1 MSAENAFL
9 ARTNPAAG
17 GEAKLESSGIGII
30 VRGQQFYTVS
40 SKQQGVVAKQ
50 YIKLN
55 QPVKAG
61 DILMSL
67 DTEAD
72 QLGLQSSAKTLE
84 VSRPLSLI
92 SNQAGQRAEVI
103 ARSNIFSAE
112 QLFKRNAP
120 SLRSLIQK
128 QELAYQGVQKLF
140 AQNQVSSDELA
151 SAYSSLVQ
159 LKQQLVGLEN
169 AVREQKINYQQL
181 VQSNAQGKINLE
193 SQNISTAS
201 NVAQSQLVLDQSKL
215 IRSPIDGTMI
225 GYDVQLGG
233 YVNPGDPLV
242 TISPNSGP
250 LTVILLVGSDQF
262 ARIKVGDRVLV
273 SPSASPAIRFG
284 YITGKVVATS
294 IAPATGAELLKEFGS
309 PDIVQSLQQSFSD
322 GGEVNLPY
330 LVKAVINEKNQQPI
344 WTLGR
349 QPPWGVKPGSQATAR
364 IISEQV
370 RPISLLIPFLRQI

>member
-1 MSAENAFL
+1 
-9 ARTNPAAG
+9 
-17 GEAKLESSGIGII
+17 
-30 VRGQQFYTVS
+30 
-40 SKQQGVVAKQ
+40 
-50 YIKLN
+50 
-55 QPVKAG
+55 
-61 DILMSL
+61 MSL

-84 VSRPLSLI
+84 VSRPLSQI

-169 AVREQKINYQQL
+169 SVREQKINYQQL
-181 VQSNAQGKINLE
+181 VQSNAQGKINLA

-201 NVAQSQLVLDQSKL
+201 NVAQSQLVVNQSKL

-233 YVNPGDPLV
+233 YANPGDPLV
-242 TISPNSGP
+242 TIAPNSGP
-250 LTVILLVGSDQF
+250 LGVILLVGSDQF